1 MDIPP
6 TAKNW
11 RLNAAAIIMDAEGC
25 VLLGKDSGRNPYWH
39 FPQGGVIKHE
49 SIEQTLAREVWE
61 EVGLRPTEYTIVSRL
76 PGLRYKYPSNNRK
89 VTRWIGQEQTYFLV
103 RCKTRRPKTDLHRSP
118 EFSKTKWIP
127 LQNLKLEMFPKFKRK
142 VIKNAL
148 QQFFGPGFPS
158 KHAAVKTSSPSSPS
172 SSTLTSRT
180 MNRYLVPPGKKLRLK
195 DYSPDDKSLFS
206 GTKEES
212 LIEFD
217 KLREELQELQKK
229 LFAQHKH
236 KILVANRGEIA
247 MRIMRAC
254 RKLGVAFIL
263 QAMDAGG
270 KDGCVKHVFSR
281 VDPQGLH
288 VVPFKKPTT
297 EELDHDF
304 LWRVHKEVPAKGQ
317 IAIFNRSHYEDIIA
331 VRVKKIFPDPV
342 WKRRYKHVLD
352 FESMLAEEGT
362 VIIKLFLN
370 ISKEEQKKRLE
381 SRLQDPDKLWKFC
394 MDDLDDRNRWDE
406 FQTAYQ
412 DLIEKT
418 STPEAPWYII
428 PADRKW
434 YRNLVVARLMV
445 EKLRHLQ
452 LSLPTPNFDPASII
466 IPD

>member
-1 MDIPP
+1 M
-6 TAKNW
+6 
-11 RLNAAAIIMDAEGC
+11 
-25 VLLGKDSGRNPYWH
+25 
-39 FPQGGVIKHE
+39 
-49 SIEQTLAREVWE
+49 
-61 EVGLRPTEYTIVSRL
+61 GLRPTDTPLSAACPACVTNTF
-76 PGLRYKYPSNNRK
+76 PTTVKLRA
-89 VTRWIGQEQTYFLV
+89 WIGQEQTYFLV

-236 KILVANRGEIA
+236 KILV
-247 MRIMRAC
+247 
-254 RKLGVAFIL
+254 IL

-317 IAIFNRSHYEDIIA
+317 IAIFNRSHYEDIIGRPREKNLPA
-331 VRVKKIFPDPV
+331 PSLETP
-342 WKRRYKHVLD
+342 LQ
-352 FESMLAEEGT
+352 ACP
-362 VIIKLFLN
+362 
-370 ISKEEQKKRLE
+370 RL
-381 SRLQDPDKLWKFC
+381 
-394 MDDLDDRNRWDE
+394 
-406 FQTAYQ
+406 
-412 DLIEKT
+412 
-418 STPEAPWYII
+418 
-428 PADRKW
+428 
-434 YRNLVVARLMV
+434 
-445 EKLRHLQ
+445 
-452 LSLPTPNFDPASII
+452 
-466 IPD
+466 

>member
-1 MDIPP
+1 
-6 TAKNW
+6 
-11 RLNAAAIIMDAEGC
+11 MDAEGC

-76 PGLRYKYPSNNRK
+76 PGLRYKYPSGNRK

-172 SSTLTSRT
+172 SSTL
-180 MNRYLVPPGKKLRLK
+180 
-195 DYSPDDKSLFS
+195 
-206 GTKEES
+206 
-212 LIEFD
+212 IEFD

-236 KILVANRGEIA
+236 KILV
-247 MRIMRAC
+247 
-254 RKLGVAFIL
+254 IL

>member
-1 MDIPP
+1 MDTPP

-76 PGLRYKYPSNNRK
+76 PGLRYKYPSGNRK

-127 LQNLKLEMFPKFKRK
+127 LQNLKLE
-142 VIKNAL
+142 
-148 QQFFGPGFPS
+148 
-158 KHAAVKTSSPSSPS
+158 
-172 SSTLTSRT
+172 
-180 MNRYLVPPGKKLRLK
+180 
-195 DYSPDDKSLFS
+195 
-206 GTKEES
+206 
-212 LIEFD
+212 FD

-236 KILVANRGEIA
+236 KILV
-247 MRIMRAC
+247 
-254 RKLGVAFIL
+254 IL

>member
-1 MDIPP
+1 MDTPP

-76 PGLRYKYPSNNRK
+76 SGLRYKYPSGNRK

-229 LFAQHKH
+229 LFAQH
-236 KILVANRGEIA
+236 
-247 MRIMRAC
+247 
-254 RKLGVAFIL
+254 
-263 QAMDAGG
+263 
-270 KDGCVKHVFSR
+270 
-281 VDPQGLH
+281 

-370 ISKEEQKKRLE
+370 ISKAEQKKRLE

>member
-1 MDIPP
+1 M
-6 TAKNW
+6 
-11 RLNAAAIIMDAEGC
+11 
-25 VLLGKDSGRNPYWH
+25 
-39 FPQGGVIKHE
+39 
-49 SIEQTLAREVWE
+49 
-61 EVGLRPTEYTIVSRL
+61 GLRPTEYTIVSRL

-236 KILVANRGEIA
+236 KILV
-247 MRIMRAC
+247 
-254 RKLGVAFIL
+254 IL

>member
-1 MDIPP
+1 
-6 TAKNW
+6 
-11 RLNAAAIIMDAEGC
+11 MDADGYI
-25 VLLGKDSGRNPYWH
+25 LLGKDHGRNPYWH
-39 FPQGGVIKHE
+39 FPQGGVIKNE
-49 SIEQTLAREVWE
+49 SIERALAREVWE
-61 EVGLRPTEYTIVSRL
+61 EVGLRPSDYNIVARL
-76 PGLRYKYPSNNRK
+76 PGLRYKYPANHRK
-89 VTRWIGQEQTYFLV
+89 ITRWVGQEQTYFLV
-103 RCKTRRPKTDLHRSP
+103 RCKTSRPKTDLHRSP
-118 EFSKTKWIP
+118 EFAKTKWVL
-127 LQNLKLEMFPKFKRK
+127 LQDIKLEMFPKFKRK
-142 VIKNAL
+142 VIKDAL
-148 QQFFGPGFPS
+148 TQFFGKPPAANRPS
-158 KHAAVKTSSPSSPS
+158 AEKRVVRAAH
-172 SSTLTSRT
+172 SSTLTSYT

-195 DYSPDDKSLFS
+195 DYPTDDKSLFS

-212 LIEFD
+212 LVEFD

-236 KILVANRGEIA
+236 KILV
-247 MRIMRAC
+247 
-254 RKLGVAFIL
+254 IL

-288 VVPFKKPTT
+288 VVPFKKPTP

-304 LWRVHKEVPAKGQ
+304 LWRVHKEVPTKGQ

-362 VIIKLFLN
+362 TIIKLFLN

-418 STPEAPWYII
+418 STPEAPLYII
-428 PADRKW
+428 PGDRKW
-434 YRNLVVARLMV
+434 YRNLVVARLIV

-452 LSLPTPNFDPASII
+452 LAFPTPNFDPASIS

>member
-1 MDIPP
+1 MDTPP

-76 PGLRYKYPSNNRK
+76 PGLRYKYPSGNRK

-103 RCKTRRPKTDLHRSP
+103 RCKTSRPKTDLHRSP
-118 EFSKTKWIP
+118 EFAKIKWVF
-127 LQNLKLEMFPKFKRK
+127 LQDIKLEMFPKFKRK

-236 KILVANRGEIA
+236 KILV
-247 MRIMRAC
+247 
-254 RKLGVAFIL
+254 IL

-270 KDGCVKHVFSR
+270 FN
-281 VDPQGLH
+281 
-288 VVPFKKPTT
+288 
-297 EELDHDF
+297 
-304 LWRVHKEVPAKGQ
+304 AA
-317 IAIFNRSHYEDIIA
+317 IAQD
-331 VRVKKIFPDPV
+331 
-342 WKRRYKHVLD
+342 VL
-352 FESMLAEEGT
+352 
-362 VIIKLFLN
+362 
-370 ISKEEQKKRLE
+370 R
-381 SRLQDPDKLWKFC
+381 
-394 MDDLDDRNRWDE
+394 
-406 FQTAYQ
+406 
-412 DLIEKT
+412 
-418 STPEAPWYII
+418 
-428 PADRKW
+428 DRKS
-434 YRNLVVARLMV
+434 VV
-445 EKLRHLQ
+445 
-452 LSLPTPNFDPASII
+452 
-466 IPD
+466 

>member
-1 MDIPP
+1 
-6 TAKNW
+6 
-11 RLNAAAIIMDAEGC
+11 MDAEGC

-76 PGLRYKYPSNNRK
+76 SGLRYKYPSGNRK

-236 KILVANRGEIA
+236 KILV
-247 MRIMRAC
+247 
-254 RKLGVAFIL
+254 IL

-288 VVPFKKPTT
+288 VVPFKNPLLRNWTT
-297 EELDHDF
+297 ISCGAF
-304 LWRVHKEVPAKGQ
+304 TRRSPPKGRSPSSTVP
-317 IAIFNRSHYEDIIA
+317 IT
-331 VRVKKIFPDPV
+331 KI
-342 WKRRYKHVLD
+342 
-352 FESMLAEEGT
+352 
-362 VIIKLFLN
+362 
-370 ISKEEQKKRLE
+370 
-381 SRLQDPDKLWKFC
+381 
-394 MDDLDDRNRWDE
+394 
-406 FQTAYQ
+406 
-412 DLIEKT
+412 
-418 STPEAPWYII
+418 
-428 PADRKW
+428 
-434 YRNLVVARLMV
+434 
-445 EKLRHLQ
+445 
-452 LSLPTPNFDPASII
+452 SLPSA
-466 IPD
+466 

>member
-1 MDIPP
+1 MDSPP
-6 TAKNW
+6 ESQTGNVPQIQKESHQKRPSAILRA
-11 RLNAAAIIMDAEGC
+11 RLSFQTRRCENIFP
-25 VLLGKDSGRNPYWH
+25 LL
-39 FPQGGVIKHE
+39 
-49 SIEQTLAREVWE
+49 TLIFNTNFAYDE
-61 EVGLRPTEYTIVSRL
+61 PL
-76 PGLRYKYPSNNRK
+76 PGAS
-89 VTRWIGQEQTYFLV
+89 GQ
-103 RCKTRRPKTDLHRSP
+103 
-118 EFSKTKWIP
+118 
-127 LQNLKLEMFPKFKRK
+127 
-142 VIKNAL
+142 
-148 QQFFGPGFPS
+148 
-158 KHAAVKTSSPSSPS
+158 
-172 SSTLTSRT
+172 
-180 MNRYLVPPGKKLRLK
+180 KLRLK

-236 KILVANRGEIA
+236 KILV
-247 MRIMRAC
+247 
-254 RKLGVAFIL
+254 IL

-352 FESMLAEEGT
+352 FEAMLAEEGT

-370 ISKEEQKKRLE
+370 ISKAEQKKRLE

>member
-1 MDIPP
+1 MRDFATTPP

-195 DYSPDDKSLFS
+195 DYSPDDKSLA
-206 GTKEES
+206 
-212 LIEFD
+212 
-217 KLREELQELQKK
+217 KK
-229 LFAQHKH
+229 LCPAQAQ
-236 KILVANRGEIA
+236 ILV
-247 MRIMRAC
+247 
-254 RKLGVAFIL
+254 IL

-270 KDGCVKHVFSR
+270 KDGCVKHVFSQ

>member
-1 MDIPP
+1 MDTPP

-76 PGLRYKYPSNNRK
+76 PGLRYKYPSGNRK

-236 KILVANRGEIA
+236 KILV
-247 MRIMRAC
+247 
-254 RKLGVAFIL
+254 IL

-304 LWRVHKEVPAKGQ
+304 LWRVHKEVPAKVQ
-317 IAIFNRSHYEDIIA
+317 IFNVVDQLVETRCDGVAAAVGNGAEINVEIGNAILEPSLQVAIAHGQLVKVAEHGHIELLIRLHSHLI
-331 VRVKKIFPDPV
+331 VS
-342 WKRRYKHVLD
+342 RRGQTPRLVMCVL
-352 FESMLAEEGT
+352 
-362 VIIKLFLN
+362 
-370 ISKEEQKKRLE
+370 
-381 SRLQDPDKLWKFC
+381 
-394 MDDLDDRNRWDE
+394 
-406 FQTAYQ
+406 Y
-412 DLIEKT
+412 
-418 STPEAPWYII
+418 PE
-428 PADRKW
+428 
-434 YRNLVVARLMV
+434 
-445 EKLRHLQ
+445 
-452 LSLPTPNFDPASII
+452 
-466 IPD
+466 